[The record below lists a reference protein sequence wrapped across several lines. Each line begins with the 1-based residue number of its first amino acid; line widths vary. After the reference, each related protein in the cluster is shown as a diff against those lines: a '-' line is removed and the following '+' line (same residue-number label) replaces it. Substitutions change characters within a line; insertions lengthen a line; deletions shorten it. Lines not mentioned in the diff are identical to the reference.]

1 MWIVLYEKAANKL
14 EILYYY
20 LDQIINLHY
29 FLMTIRC
36 VNMLQRLLW
45 YYNRGSRRTDR
56 RRLGC
61 PPDASS
67 LWFSVDSTTLALS
80 SRDEAR

>member
-1 MWIVLYEKAANKL
+1 MWIVLYEKTANKL
-14 EILYYY
+14 EIMYYY
-20 LDQIINLHY
+20 LDQIISLHY

-45 YYNRGSRRTDR
+45 YYNSGSRRTDR
-56 RRLGC
+56 RRL
-61 PPDASS
+61 
-67 LWFSVDSTTLALS
+67 VDSTTLALA